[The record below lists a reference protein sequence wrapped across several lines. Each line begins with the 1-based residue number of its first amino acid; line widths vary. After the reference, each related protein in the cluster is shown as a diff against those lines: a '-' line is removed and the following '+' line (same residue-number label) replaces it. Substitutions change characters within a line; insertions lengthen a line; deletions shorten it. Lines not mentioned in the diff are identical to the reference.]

1 MKKWVSVKSSTAGLI
16 FRQSAQSLP
25 ASKNCAAGVFMR
37 RLKSGKG
44 AKVAVKA
51 GAGKIAL
58 AYYDALTKGL
68 EYVESGAEK
77 YMEQIKRN
85 EIRLMN
91 KFAAKHNFT
100 ICAT

>member
-1 MKKWVSVKSSTAGLI
+1 MEKRVSVKSNTAGLI
-16 FRQSAQSLP
+16 FRQSAQSLF
-25 ASKNCAAGVFMR
+25 ASKNCAVGVFIR

-51 GAGKIAL
+51 GAGKTAI
-58 AYYDALTKGL
+58 AYYDALTKGI

-91 KFAAKHNFT
+91 KLAVKYNFM
-100 ICAT
+100 ICSA

>member
-1 MKKWVSVKSSTAGLI
+1 
-16 FRQSAQSLP
+16 
-25 ASKNCAAGVFMR
+25 MR

-51 GAGKIAL
+51 GARKIAL
-58 AYYDALTKGL
+58 AYYDVLTKGV

-77 YMEQIKRN
+77 YLEQIKCN

-91 KFAAKHNFT
+91 KLSAKQSFMIYPT
-100 ICAT
+100 